1 MKIGFIGLGNLGEHL
16 ALNLV
21 QAGFA
26 VTVHDLNPKAA
37 AGLIE
42 AGAAWADSPKQ
53 AAQAA
58 DTVITCLPSP
68 AAAAPRRSP
77 TRSAVSH

>member
-16 ALNLV
+16 AINLV
-21 QAGFA
+21 RAGFT

-42 AGAAWADSPKQ
+42 AGAAWADSPSRPRKRQ
-53 AAQAA
+53 
-58 DTVITCLPSP
+58 TPSSP
-68 AAAAPRRSP
+68 ACPPRLPLR
-77 TRSAVSH
+77 TL